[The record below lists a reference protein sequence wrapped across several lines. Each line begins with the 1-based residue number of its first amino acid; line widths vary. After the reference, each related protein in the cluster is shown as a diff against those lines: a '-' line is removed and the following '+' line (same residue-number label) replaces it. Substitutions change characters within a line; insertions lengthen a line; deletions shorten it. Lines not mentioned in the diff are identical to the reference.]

1 MRRTPKSRK
10 PTKLENSLWH
20 YQKFFRELKQRRI
33 EFMQQKIYRRFRFG
47 IIYSDCLVA
56 AEAEQQQQETRYA
69 VTQAQAQ
76 TQTQLQKLK
85 QKQGQVQVGV
95 AVAAVNCSYTQRAN
109 QLRGTKRNRVKK
121 ATNTTTTR
129 KFAAS
134 STKTTNAAYRKLHSS
149 QSTAASNKLRRRT
162 SATTDTDTQ
171 TQTQTQPQPLT
182 KRRYGNRRTK
192 LMPILAYALRMPLK
206 PTTSAAQRML
216 VNV

>member
-10 PTKLENSLWH
+10 STKLENSLWH

-33 EFMQQKIYRRFRFG
+33 EFMQQKIYRKFRFG

-56 AEAEQQQQETRYA
+56 AEAEQQKQQQQETRYA

-76 TQTQLQKLK
+76 TQTQLQNLK

-121 ATNTTTTR
+121 ATNTTTIR

-149 QSTAASNKLRRRT
+149 QSTAASKLRRRT
-162 SATTDTDTQ
+162 SATTDTQ
-171 TQTQTQPQPLT
+171 TQPQPQPLT

-192 LMPILAYALRMPLK
+192 LMPTLAYALRMPLK